1 MVANLFYF
9 NTPCSVRT
17 GEYEAKCVGGTSP
30 LTLPYK
36 ADSVRSLYVFGIL
49 CPKGESFMRHYETI
63 YIVNPNQSDEEYRQ
77 IKDRCVDLLEKKK
90 SVVIKIQDWGKQR
103 LAYNVQKFNYGS
115 YVLVDFCADPGV
127 TAELERNLKLDDRVL
142 KYQTVK
148 IADKADP
155 EALLQQE
162 EAKREI
168 RAEEDKAVPENLV
181 APNDDS
187 VTESEVDHGEK

>member
-1 MVANLFYF
+1 
-9 NTPCSVRT
+9 
-17 GEYEAKCVGGTSP
+17 
-30 LTLPYK
+30 
-36 ADSVRSLYVFGIL
+36 
-49 CPKGESFMRHYETI
+49 MRHYETI
-63 YIVNPNQSDEEYRQ
+63 YIVNPNQSDEDYRE
-77 IKDRCVDLLEKKK
+77 IRDRCIDLLEKKK
-90 SVVIKIQDWGKQR
+90 SVIIKIQDWGKQR

-115 YVLVDFCADPGV
+115 YVLVDFCAEPGV

-168 RAEEDKAVPENLV
+168 LAEEDRKVPENLV
-181 APNDDS
+181 TPNDDS